1 MALDHAEKSF
11 FTFGSASETYGR
23 DSQLMEPVQCS
34 SAVAEPVMVL
44 YTNRVPVIS
53 NWLPLVKVSV
63 VVYWN
68 VRTLLDSIW
77 ATEKLSLAVF
87 LPVLV

>member
-1 MALDHAEKSF
+1 MALGRAERRL
-11 FTFGSASETYGR
+11 FTFGSVAEALRPG
-23 DSQLMEPVQCS
+23 SQLIEPVQCS
-34 SAVAEPVMVL
+34 SAVAEPVIVL

-77 ATEKLSLAVF
+77 AIEKLSRAVF